1 MALLTVQVPLS
12 TAAAFTPTYSSVA
25 ASDTFA
31 MTSGH
36 SYLLIVRN
44 AGGSPDTVTID
55 DPNSANPGA
64 AVAFDA
70 DATGSVPATTGE
82 RWFKLN
88 PARFKNAATGLCTIT
103 HSFQTSV
110 TCAVVLVEN

>member
-1 MALLTVQVPLS
+1 MALLTVQQPLN
-12 TAAAFTPTYSSVA
+12 TGAAFTPTYSAAS

-44 AGGSPDTVTID
+44 AGGSSDTVTVD
-55 DPNSANPGA
+55 DPNSANPGG
-64 AVAFDA
+64 AVAFDP
-70 DATGSVPATTGE
+70 DLTGSVPATTGE

-88 PARFKNAATGLCTIT
+88 PARFKNSATGLCTIT
-103 HSFQTSV
+103 HSFTTSV
-110 TCAVVLVEN
+110 TVAVVLVEN